1 MKRDTENTI
10 PSESTEQKRLFAWME
25 SAAPDHPELLLA
37 FHIPNGGTR
46 QAREA
51 HNLRLQ
57 GVRRGVPDIFLPVPR
72 GDFHGLFVEMKRQRG
87 GVVSEH
93 QKAWIRSLR
102 AMGYRAEVCKGFE
115 AARDVI
121 IDYLERGT

>member
-1 MKRDTENTI
+1 MKQNINTAI

-25 SAAPDHPELLLA
+25 SAAPGHPELLLA

-57 GVRRGVPDIFLPVPR
+57 GVKRGVPDIFLPVPR

-115 AARDVI
+115 AARGVI
-121 IDYLERGT
+121 IDYLRREM